1 MGDGGTRLQSWVDD
15 LRGLS
20 LAGSSD
26 VRYCRESAGAGLD
39 LGLVPLV
46 AQPHGHPWHCEG

>member
-1 MGDGGTRLQSWVDD
+1 MGDGGTRLLSWLDD

-26 VRYCRESAGAGLD
+26 ARYCRESAEAALD
-39 LGLVPLV
+39 LGLVSLV
-46 AQPHGHPWHCEG
+46 AQPHGHP